1 MQPDRSE
8 TNTAEEKVFSWQP
21 FCFLGKNEKV
31 YFCVRFLQMQ
41 TSAIDMKLK
50 ENAGKGLK
58 FFDMNL
64 RWENERLGIGVPQ
77 KDVSTTRAGFNSA
90 EVDFLI
96 RTVLRT
102 NLTRY
107 LFDQT

>member
-1 MQPDRSE
+1 M
-8 TNTAEEKVFSWQP
+8 
-21 FCFLGKNEKV
+21 

-64 RWENERLGIGVPQ
+64 RWENEPLGIGVPQ

-96 RTVLRT
+96 RIVLRT